1 MTFIYCLSALFILMY
16 SILSWLLSIEA
27 KTIIKIR
34 TTSAKPVPYW
44 YRIPQG
50 IDIEKIRLFLFPTK
64 WMPAALP
71 TDTSSLSNR
80 YYLVSFIQYLIMC
93 PLRSWCICL
102 CVYIYIYIYIW
113 MCKRTN
119 GDLLFFRL
127 IFVYASSVYEI
138 EWEAFISNND
148 DDDRT

>member
-44 YRIPQG
+44 YKIPQG

-71 TDTSSLSNR
+71 TDTSSLSNG
-80 YYLVSFIQYLIMC
+80 YYLVSFIPYLIMC

-102 CVYIYIYIYIW
+102 CVYIYIYINVQADERWFIVFSFNFCICFICIW
-113 MCKRTN
+113 
-119 GDLLFFRL
+119 
-127 IFVYASSVYEI
+127 
-138 EWEAFISNND
+138 
-148 DDDRT
+148 DRMRGIH